1 MLVRDGLKSQKSGF
15 VGPHLTDCLRL
26 RDIRPVADLTWLRPA
41 SSRPVTTADGQ
52 GEDATMPGLSG
63 TSNLMRILLLHTA
76 YRRPAARAM
85 RRTVT
90 RITDKTNKLN
100 PGLFKTPLSKP

>member
-26 RDIRPVADLTWLRPA
+26 RDIRPVAGLTWLRPA

-63 TSNLMRILLLHTA
+63 TSNLHAHIATA
-76 YRRPAARAM
+76 YCIPRLERCD
-85 RRTVT
+85 VQ
-90 RITDKTNKLN
+90 
-100 PGLFKTPLSKP
+100 